1 MNYQI
6 FVGSIHQTITSKR
19 RIKTAKNML
28 FLSKSDNEAGHW
40 QTHAYPVFK
49 INQDN
54 VIEMWKTAE
63 LYNVNQTLIVKQ

>member
-1 MNYQI
+1 M
-6 FVGSIHQTITSKR
+6 FVGSIHQTITSKGR
-19 RIKTAKNML
+19 ELSLLKVL
-28 FLSKSDNEAGHW
+28 FLSQSDNEAGHW

-54 VIEMWKTAE
+54 VIELWKTAE

>member
-6 FVGSIHQTITSKR
+6 FVGSIHQTITSKGELR
-19 RIKTAKNML
+19 LLKML

-40 QTHAYPVFK
+40 QTYAYPVFK

-54 VIEMWKTAE
+54 AIELWKTAE
-63 LYNVNQTLIVKQ
+63 LYNVNETLIVKQ